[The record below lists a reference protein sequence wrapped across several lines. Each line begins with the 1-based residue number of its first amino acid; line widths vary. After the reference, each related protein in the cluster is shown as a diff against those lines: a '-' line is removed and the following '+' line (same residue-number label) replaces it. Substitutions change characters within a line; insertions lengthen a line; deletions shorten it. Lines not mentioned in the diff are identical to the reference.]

1 MIKKVY
7 SKKKEERT
15 IIKLDSKIATF
26 VLLPIKRREEKRERK
41 NFFSRSSGSIWEVEA
56 KVANASRKL
65 DRGVSVSPESV
76 AVQSSKCRGGY
87 NRYIRLYTP
96 PPLAFYTLHAAKF
109 PCWLVA
115 LSRRSSERPWLWLDA
130 WLCVA
135 AQVPSST
142 RSLAR
147 VLLDPAGP
155 PASNRQRVFAPLSLS
170 FSPSRNW
177 LPPSSAPL
185 PPTHPPPPPSPLSLS
200 SPFASLPIRAVAL
213 ANRGKLKRASEHCF
227 LRPSLSIPLS
237 FVCGGGRRSRRTTSW
252 DRVPSCWLAE
262 PRVML
267 FFAVF
272 GGFFIHAPALHT
284 CFSTLAF
291 KFDQIVLLLLLFFCS
306 RFHAIDFRNLRIDNR
321 EITRLT
327 F

>member
-170 FSPSRNW
+170 LSVAQLAPSLFRPAPSNTSSSSSFSSF
-177 LPPSSAPL
+177 PL
-185 PPTHPPPPPSPLSLS
+185 VSFRVSTDPCCRSCQQRKAKTGQWALLLAAEPLYSTL
-200 SPFASLPIRAVAL
+200 LRL
-213 ANRGKLKRASEHCF
+213 WRGKE
-227 LRPSLSIPLS
+227 
-237 FVCGGGRRSRRTTSW
+237 
-252 DRVPSCWLAE
+252 E
-262 PRVML
+262 
-267 FFAVF
+267 
-272 GGFFIHAPALHT
+272 
-284 CFSTLAF
+284 
-291 KFDQIVLLLLLFFCS
+291 
-306 RFHAIDFRNLRIDNR
+306 
-321 EITRLT
+321 
-327 F
+327 